1 MNLKTLR
8 DYLNSLNLDEV
19 QPDVEIVYH
28 ASDGTH
34 CEDMACF
41 NLVSPSDPKFKPYL
55 SISCESFLEH
65 YSEVMENE

>member
-8 DYLNSLNLDEV
+8 DYLNALNLDEV

-34 CEDMACF
+34 CEDKA
-41 NLVSPSDPKFKPYL
+41 
-55 SISCESFLEH
+55 
-65 YSEVMENE
+65 